1 MRTVISFIFGIA
13 LGIGI
18 TYAFISKD
26 VCVACAPESKKL
38 AFPVITYGSPQA
50 PISVIEY
57 SSVGCGVCG
66 AFKKHMWPEI
76 YKKHVEPGRV
86 HWVLHAFPLA
96 EADVKA
102 AMLAHCHADP
112 EKLMTEFYLTQQ
124 RWMFAKDPVEELKTI
139 AKEHGMS
146 EEDIETCMKKEA
158 LLDGMIA
165 DRMYASQKYNLNG
178 TPAFIIGQTVIPG
191 LIPVQQFEKIFDQ
204 AEKHVQEGKPLQTF
218 EFDKP
223 DASPPASSVKDGSA
237 LTLEDGDKKLSLS
250 HY

>member
-1 MRTVISFIFGIA
+1 MRTVISFIIGIV
-13 LGIGI
+13 LGGGI
-18 TYAFISKD
+18 TYFFIPKD
-26 VCVACAPESKKL
+26 GCVASNPQGKSL
-38 AFPVITYGSPQA
+38 TFPVITYGSPQA

-86 HWVLHAFPLA
+86 HWILHAFPLA

-102 AMLAHCHADP
+102 AMLAHCHSEP
-112 EKLMTEFYLTQQ
+112 SELMTAYYLNQQ
-124 RWMFAKDPVEELKTI
+124 RWMFAKDPVEELKAM

-146 EEDIETCMKKEA
+146 DEDIEACMKKEA

-165 DRMYASQKYNLNG
+165 DRMYASQKYHLNG
-178 TPAFIIGQTVIPG
+178 TPAFIIGETVIPG

-204 AEKHVQEGKPLQTF
+204 AEKHVQEGKPFQTF
-218 EFDKP
+218 QFADP
-223 DASPPASSVKDGSA
+223 DESAASPSIKDGHT
-237 LTLEDGDKKLSLS
+237 LTLEEGDKKLSLTQS
-250 HY
+250 